1 MECVE
6 GDTLL
11 EYAQKN
17 NLALEERLKLFEQ
30 ICLAVEYAHRQNVL
44 HRDLKPSNIL
54 VANDGTPK
62 LLDFGI
68 AKLTDDGA
76 NQEMTEMTLTGKW
89 LMTPEYASPEQVRG
103 EPLTPAS
110 DVYSLGIILYNLL
123 TDKAPYKFPSR
134 APHEI
139 SRVICEVTP
148 TRPISTIMRQPI
160 NSASSIE
167 KSRTTNK
174 MNRSADE
181 LLERIVLKALR
192 KNPAERYQSAREFAE
207 DIANYLCGE
216 MVFAPDY
223 EIQKIAAE
231 KGLSRWR
238 AVGQGALVILYGIL
252 AVVIAIMI
260 DSATNSLLPYELPA
274 IIFLAFFVAAIRRVI
289 YPIQTVAVK
298 EESWSWRSFG
308 QGALLVLYG
317 ILTVAIVAMID
328 SALDSL
334 LPYELPAI
342 IFLAFLAAGF
352 RRVVYPKQSVK

>member
-1 MECVE
+1 MPNENWEKVVEIFEQAIEFAPAERSAFLKRICPDADVRNEVESMIAADERAEQFIESPAVAAASASFLESKFTALETGSPVGGRIGAYRLTGEIGRGGMDSDFIIRRFRQERQILAELNHPNIARLLDGGTTDGNLPYLIMEFVE

-174 MNRSADE
+174 MNRPADE

-192 KNPAERYQSAREFAE
+192 KNPAERYQSARE
-207 DIANYLCGE
+207 
-216 MVFAPDY
+216 
-223 EIQKIAAE
+223 
-231 KGLSRWR
+231 
-238 AVGQGALVILYGIL
+238 
-252 AVVIAIMI
+252 
-260 DSATNSLLPYELPA
+260 
-274 IIFLAFFVAAIRRVI
+274 
-289 YPIQTVAVK
+289 
-298 EESWSWRSFG
+298 
-308 QGALLVLYG
+308 
-317 ILTVAIVAMID
+317 
-328 SALDSL
+328 
-334 LPYELPAI
+334 
-342 IFLAFLAAGF
+342 
-352 RRVVYPKQSVK
+352 